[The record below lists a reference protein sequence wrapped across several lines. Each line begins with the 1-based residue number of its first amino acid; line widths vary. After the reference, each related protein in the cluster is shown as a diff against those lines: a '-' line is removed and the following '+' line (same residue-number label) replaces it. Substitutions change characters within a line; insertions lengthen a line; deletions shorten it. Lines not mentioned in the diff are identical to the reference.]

1 MKVKISGM
9 VKESIVDGPGI
20 RFVVFAQGCS
30 HKCPGC
36 HNPHTHDF
44 DGGTS
49 IEADTLVENILK
61 SKNIDGVTFSGG
73 DPFFQPDGFE
83 YIAKRLKKKNVHIL
97 AYTGY
102 SYEQI
107 VKDEKKRKLLESL
120 DVLVDGRFIEEEKTL
135 KLAFRGS
142 KNQRIINVKAS
153 IRTNQVVTIN
163 Y

>member
-9 VKESIVDGPGI
+9 IKESIVDGPGI

-44 DGGTS
+44 NEG
-49 IEADTLVENILK
+49 TLVEADAIIKNVLN

-73 DPFFQPDGFE
+73 DPFFQSDGFE
-83 YIAKRLKKKNVHIL
+83 YIAKRLKKENVHIL

-107 VKDEKKRKLLESL
+107 VRDEKMKKLLESL
-120 DVLVDGRFIEEEKTL
+120 DILVDGPFIKEEKTH

-142 KNQRIINVKAS
+142 RNQRIINVKTS
-153 IRTNQVVTIN
+153 IKTNRVVTID